1 MKARIKV
8 NVLPGAPQPTRPMRV
23 DKYGKEII
31 IRRFDELPEWQKE
44 VVKPKSK
51 QEPWTEYEILTVK
64 RLRAN
69 GYTVQQIA
77 DDLGRTRAS
86 VKSEIRRM
94 MDRGIIA
101 RKRKI

>member
-1 MKARIKV
+1 MKATIKV
-8 NVLPGAPQPTRPMRV
+8 STLPEAPYPTRPIRA
-23 DKYGKEII
+23 DSYGKEYI
-31 IRRFDELPEWQKE
+31 IRRFDELPKWQVE
-44 VVKPKSK
+44 AVKPKSK

-64 RLRAN
+64 RLREN
-69 GYTVQQIA
+69 GYTVQMIA

-101 RKRKI
+101 RKRHV